1 MILSSIKLDAKQLV
15 SASNGKLNIGSGLK
29 LYKLSSGKLEIKN
42 SKFAMRGVLVPQTD
56 LQTSKISA
64 ILPISTEM
72 QRVYSSLRIEI
83 GQESEVY
90 ISEYAELYLH
100 NPFISK
106 NIDDLFEIYK
116 KISYEIS
123 EFDFD
128 LFLKELDDKKIDS
141 FESLYNMY

>member
-15 SASNGKLNIGSGLK
+15 STSNGKLNIGSGLK
-29 LYKLSSGKLEIKN
+29 LHKLSSGKLAIKK
-42 SKFAMRGVLVPQTD
+42 SKSIISGVLVPQTN
-56 LQTSKISA
+56 LQVGKFSA

-72 QRVYSSLRIEI
+72 QRIYSSLRIEI
-83 GQESEVY
+83 GQASEVY

-106 NIDDLFEIYK
+106 NIDNLFEIYN

-128 LFLKELDDKKIDS
+128 LFLKELDDRKIDS

>member
-1 MILSSIKLDAKQLV
+1 
-15 SASNGKLNIGSGLK
+15 
-29 LYKLSSGKLEIKN
+29 
-42 SKFAMRGVLVPQTD
+42 MRGVLVPQTD

-83 GQESEVY
+83 GQVSEVD

-106 NIDDLFEIYK
+106 NIDNLFEIYK

-128 LFLKELDDKKIDS
+128 LFLKELDDRKIDS